1 MVRHSHTTCV
11 HSTSLK
17 LTHSTCCAGD
27 ISPVTT
33 LGRFA
38 AMFIICFAI
47 IFVPQQ
53 TNELIEKMGI
63 LSVYARRIYYPR
75 HNTTHVVICGDLRT
89 TFLREF
95 FSELFHEDHE
105 NMNLNAVILQPGT
118 WISDL
123 LHVGIA

>member
-1 MVRHSHTTCV
+1 MYYVVVSI
-11 HSTSLK
+11 STVGY
-17 LTHSTCCAGD
+17 GD
-27 ISPVTT
+27 ISPGTT

-63 LSVYARRIYYPR
+63 LSVYARRIYTPR
-75 HNTTHVVICGDLRT
+75 HNTKHVVICGDLRT

-105 NMNLNAVILQPGT
+105 NMNLNAVILQPGKPDCSVFHS
-118 WISDL
+118 IL
-123 LHVGIA
+123 F